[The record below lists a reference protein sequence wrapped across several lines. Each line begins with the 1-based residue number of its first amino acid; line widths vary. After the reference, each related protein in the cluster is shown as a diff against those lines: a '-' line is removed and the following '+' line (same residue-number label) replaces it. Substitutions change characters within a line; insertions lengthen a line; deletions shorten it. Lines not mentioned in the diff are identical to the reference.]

1 MTGVGASGALLAQ
14 VRPFRVRC
22 LDECHFP
29 LTPPSLD
36 LLLPRDCR
44 PDVRGGLEIHETI
57 DPIFRSESGNEGI
70 PVLEHPAGEIV
81 RDACVKG
88 LRTVRGYVDEV
99 LVLPS
104 HYRWSISPPEGT
116 GADPSLRS
124 G

>member
-1 MTGVGASGALLAQ
+1 MHSLLKSA
-14 VRPFRVRC
+14 
-22 LDECHFP
+22 HFGFDVSMSATFLSRRHP
-29 LTPPSLD
+29 LICFSRAIAARTSEVVSKYT
-36 LLLPRDCR
+36 RR
-44 PDVRGGLEIHETI
+44 SIRY
-57 DPIFRSESGNEGI
+57 FRSESGNEGI